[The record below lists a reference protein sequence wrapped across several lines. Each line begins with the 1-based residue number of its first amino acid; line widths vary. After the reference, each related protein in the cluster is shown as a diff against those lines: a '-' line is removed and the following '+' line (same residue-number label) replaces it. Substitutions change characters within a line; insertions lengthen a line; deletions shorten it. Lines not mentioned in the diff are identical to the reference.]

1 MCWCN
6 QSKGTSMS
14 TRKFG
19 TYATREEF
27 LENEIRT
34 LNYHIQSMIDTMKVM
49 SMNRQDM
56 SDELER
62 MKQEIKSAVLAE
74 REACAELVWPKL
86 KVWSEEEQTAMGLA
100 FNKAQEKH
108 GWYETLMA
116 VGASVLKMK
125 AEAIRAR
132 GQA

>member
-1 MCWCN
+1 
-6 QSKGTSMS
+6 MS
-14 TRKFG
+14 TRKLG

-74 REACAELVWPKL
+74 REACA
-86 KVWSEEEQTAMGLA
+86 KVCDDLD
-100 FNKAQEKH
+100 
-108 GWYETLMA
+108 
-116 VGASVLKMK
+116 KMRGYSYADK
-125 AEAIRAR
+125 CATAIRAR

>member
-1 MCWCN
+1 
-6 QSKGTSMS
+6 MS

-74 REACAELVWPKL
+74 REACAKQLDAL
-86 KVWSEEEQTAMGLA
+86 GCDHCAT
-100 FNKAQEKH
+100 
-108 GWYETLMA
+108 
-116 VGASVLKMK
+116 
-125 AEAIRAR
+125 AIRAR
-132 GQA
+132 GQP

>member
-1 MCWCN
+1 
-6 QSKGTSMS
+6 MS
-14 TRKFG
+14 TRKLG

-74 REACAELVWPKL
+74 REACAKICDDYDVAEDVNTCD
-86 KVWSEEEQTAMGLA
+86 TAEGIAL
-100 FNKAQEKH
+100 
-108 GWYETLMA
+108 
-116 VGASVLKMK
+116 
-125 AEAIRAR
+125 AIRAR

>member
-1 MCWCN
+1 
-6 QSKGTSMS
+6 MS
-14 TRKFG
+14 TRKLG

-56 SDELER
+56 SEELER
-62 MKQEIKSAVLAE
+62 MKQEIKSAVLTE
-74 REACAELVWPKL
+74 REACAKVVDHIL
-86 KVWSEEEQTAMGLA
+86 KEGGGTYGD
-100 FNKAQEKH
+100 
-108 GWYETLMA
+108 
-116 VGASVLKMK
+116 
-125 AEAIRAR
+125 AIRAR

>member
-1 MCWCN
+1 
-6 QSKGTSMS
+6 MS

-19 TYATREEF
+19 TYTTREEF
-27 LENEIRT
+27 LKNEIRT

-74 REACAELVWPKL
+74 REACAQIVEVEAMQYAEPVW
-86 KVWSEEEQTAMGLA
+86 
-100 FNKAQEKH
+100 
-108 GWYETLMA
+108 
-116 VGASVLKMK
+116 
-125 AEAIRAR
+125 AIEIVNDIKAR

>member
-1 MCWCN
+1 
-6 QSKGTSMS
+6 MS

-27 LENEIRT
+27 LESEIRT

-62 MKQEIKSAVLAE
+62 IKQEIKTAVLAE
-74 REACAELVWPKL
+74 REACV
-86 KVWSEEEQTAMGLA
+86 KVCEEYAIGLERNYSEIIAD
-100 FNKAQEKH
+100 K
-108 GWYETLMA
+108 
-116 VGASVLKMK
+116 
-125 AEAIRAR
+125 IRAR
-132 GQA
+132 GQE

>member
-1 MCWCN
+1 
-6 QSKGTSMS
+6 MS
-14 TRKFG
+14 TRKLG

-62 MKQEIKSAVLAE
+62 MKQEINSAVLAE
-74 REACAELVWPKL
+74 REACANVCAEFGI
-86 KVWSEEEQTAMGLA
+86 Q
-100 FNKAQEKH
+100 
-108 GWYETLMA
+108 GWDC
-116 VGASVLKMK
+116 VD
-125 AEAIRAR
+125 AIRAR

>member
-1 MCWCN
+1 
-6 QSKGTSMS
+6 MS

-74 REACAELVWPKL
+74 REACA
-86 KVWSEEEQTAMGLA
+86 KVCEDAPEPDGADLA
-100 FNKAQEKH
+100 ER
-108 GWYETLMA
+108 
-116 VGASVLKMK
+116 
-125 AEAIRAR
+125 IRAR

>member
-1 MCWCN
+1 
-6 QSKGTSMS
+6 MS

-74 REACAELVWPKL
+74 REACAALCFDIWNRWLDSP
-86 KVWSEEEQTAMGLA
+86 EEDR
-100 FNKAQEKH
+100 H
-108 GWYETLMA
+108 
-116 VGASVLKMK
+116 KMLYD
-125 AEAIRAR
+125 AEDCAAAIRAR

>member
-1 MCWCN
+1 
-6 QSKGTSMS
+6 MS
-14 TRKFG
+14 TRKLG

-56 SDELER
+56 SEELER
-62 MKQEIKSAVLAE
+62 MKQEVKSAVLAE
-74 REACAELVWPKL
+74 REACAKLCIELAPSNKTMTAY
-86 KVWSEEEQTAMGLA
+86 KVLHEAS
-100 FNKAQEKH
+100 KAIQ
-108 GWYETLMA
+108 
-116 VGASVLKMK
+116 
-125 AEAIRAR
+125 AR

>member
-1 MCWCN
+1 
-6 QSKGTSMS
+6 MS
-14 TRKFG
+14 TRKLG

-34 LNYHIQSMIDTMKVM
+34 LNYHIQSMINTMKVM

-74 REACAELVWPKL
+74 REACARACEAHGSTLKSAVW
-86 KVWSEEEQTAMGLA
+86 VAEECA
-100 FNKAQEKH
+100 
-108 GWYETLMA
+108 A
-116 VGASVLKMK
+116 V
-125 AEAIRAR
+125 IRAR
-132 GQA
+132 GVSGNFSTSGGSDV

>member
-1 MCWCN
+1 MRGCN

-74 REACAELVWPKL
+74 RKACADVIKENWRYTADA
-86 KVWSEEEQTAMGLA
+86 EEMVYYILE
-100 FNKAQEKH
+100 
-108 GWYETLMA
+108 
-116 VGASVLKMK
+116 
-125 AEAIRAR
+125 R